1 MTRRLW
7 LLALGLAPAG
17 LDLALSALGW
27 TSDVQIVSGTLPD
40 GDPDLA
46 ILRALVAI
54 GVHAV
59 AWCVSPP
66 VVAGAL
72 AAMVLAV
79 ARPAS
84 PADGGDH

>member
-1 MTRRLW
+1 MIRRLR
-7 LLALGLAPAG
+7 LLALGLVPAG

-27 TSDVQIVSGTLPD
+27 TSGVPIASGTLPD

-72 AAMVLAV
+72 TGMVLAV

-84 PADGGDH
+84 PPASGDH